1 MPTGTLIS
9 DILRTQTQNFEN
21 KVENRIT
28 TFFSLQHYY
37 AKEPLGSN
45 SIFILSNIIIIAL
58 YIKGLRLQ
66 IETIRIERHL

>member
-21 KVENRIT
+21 VENRIT